1 MKYRAAWL
9 SLGCLGI
16 ALVAYLTL
24 KSGRHHFS
32 DSPAEDKIEHVAAFL
47 VPTLW
52 FGELYDSLRWRGGV
66 TLFVLTL
73 AVLLEV
79 AQRYLGHNPDYDW
92 GDIAANCAGALL
104 GWWLLKERRLRVLSR
119 VEGWLERR

>member
-1 MKYRAAWL
+1 MRHRAVWL
-9 SLGCLGI
+9 ALGCLGI

-32 DSPAEDKIEHVAAFL
+32 DSAAEDKIEHVAAFL

-52 FGELYDSLRWRGGV
+52 FGLLYDSARWSRGV
-66 TLFVLTL
+66 TLCVLTL

-79 AQRYLGHNPDYDW
+79 AQREVGHNPDYDW
-92 GDIAANCAGALL
+92 GDIVANCAGALL
-104 GWWLLKERRLRVLSR
+104 GWWLLKSDRLRVRSR